1 MQEYS
6 VYTWSTFFGLIIA
19 SIIFISKTLE
29 DRKSPKAIG
38 LVLLGTI
45 IGYICVSLIPVS
57 TPNSTLFIFLSGAIA
72 ICAMILPGISGSF
85 ILLILGKYAFV
96 TGALKA
102 PFVEGNLFTIFTFA
116 TGCLVGLLSFSKLLN
131 YLLKNYHNMVM
142 CILTGF
148 MIGSLKKIWPWR
160 EVIESK
166 VVRGKTHVL
175 KDALVLPT
183 ELNSEVIIALALM
196 LFGIVLVFAIENFSH
211 KNQTRGVSSAG

>member
-1 MQEYS
+1 
-6 VYTWSTFFGLIIA
+6 
-19 SIIFISKTLE
+19 
-29 DRKSPKAIG
+29 
-38 LVLLGTI
+38 
-45 IGYICVSLIPVS
+45 
-57 TPNSTLFIFLSGAIA
+57 
-72 ICAMILPGISGSF
+72 
-85 ILLILGKYAFV
+85 
-96 TGALKA
+96 
-102 PFVEGNLFTIFTFA
+102 
-116 TGCLVGLLSFSKLLN
+116 
-131 YLLKNYHNMVM
+131 MVM